1 MVIAVNEAIKEIEKD
16 RDYHLRQFEENK
28 RKIEQYKDSIRIL
41 EEANIKEE
49 RLLKQFNEVLD
60 KIKSF

>member
-1 MVIAVNEAIKEIEKD
+1 MNEAIKEIEKD